1 MGARRMSTRTMIS
14 ICKYKLS
21 PKVQP
26 LFGKY
31 DLMRPL
37 EKVTQDVLGLLVDSL
52 VLDNNERMERI
63 RSTLNNLDDRHD
75 ADNRALFGLLDSLIE
90 KSDDADRQAELAVI
104 RDEVFPMGLKV
115 NNLSWQDE
123 TASCLRLESLLQKKP
138 SLRSALD
145 KISLVDGAS
154 TQPRSALDWAN
165 DIVVIG
171 KDMEKLLQEY
181 AALTAQE
188 KAPASGTSGQSSSA
202 KESKARNRFFHLIR
216 MLRENATMA
225 FEDNPA
231 DAALFWQTYDDE
243 YRKANAPSGKEE
255 TTESTEPASSETDAA
270 QTTSSDDSPTP
281 SS

>member
-31 DLMRPL
+31 DLMSPL

-63 RSTLNNLDDRHD
+63 RATLNNLDDRHD

-90 KSDDADRQAELAVI
+90 KSDDADRQTELAVI
-104 RDEVFPMGLKV
+104 RDEVFPIGLKV

-123 TASCLRLESLLQKKP
+123 TASCLRLESLLQKKQ

-154 TQPRSALDWAN
+154 MQPRSALDWAN
-165 DIVVIG
+165 DIVATG

-188 KAPASGTSGQSSSA
+188 KAPAAGTTGQSTSA

-216 MLRENATMA
+216 MLRENASMA
-225 FEDNPA
+225 FEDNPS

-243 YRKANAPSGKEE
+243 YRKANATSGKEE
-255 TTESTEPASSETDAA
+255 ASDPTVTTSNTDPAQANPSNESQTPAS
-270 QTTSSDDSPTP
+270 
-281 SS
+281 